1 MTAFA
6 ATAATTRRVTA
17 EHHRALA
24 RAGERIAPT
33 WPLDRWIAV
42 NPWWGL
48 RDLPIEQ
55 ADALLARRGGGRLTL
70 APEFYRRAWESG
82 RIRPEAL
89 REAIALCDSSLD
101 EAALLTRLERSEAP
115 PRGPA
120 SAWEEADEAGATH
133 QDPFG
138 PVAECCAGYFDHHQ
152 QRWENTRDE
161 PLYAWWHA
169 ESRHDRRLSATQRRH
184 LATLPAEATD
194 ACEQLLEELALSP
207 EALETL
213 AHALLLRVNGWA
225 SWCQGLAWHTPAAAG
240 HAGIAQLLV
249 VLLAWEWLGLAG
261 RNTAERERWA
271 AQWEAATTPPEQDRE
286 ALWCWQCAFELDYQR
301 RLAVTLIAPPVAR
314 PTHKVQAAFCID
326 VRSEPLRRHLEAAWE
341 EVATLGVAGFFG
353 MPITHASAG
362 PERDLPRL
370 PGLLAPRYRTAE
382 APPMAPLHRRRYQ
395 QEASRQGVRHAK
407 YHALS
412 TFTLVETTG
421 LAWAWKLIRDSR
433 RRPAAS
439 PSPTLLA
446 GPFHA
451 VGGEPLTTAER
462 VELARGLLEGLA
474 PGGEVAPL
482 LVLVGHDSA
491 SDNNPHHAGLT
502 CGACG
507 GQGGGLN
514 ARLAARLLN
523 DPEVRRGL
531 AARGIALPEGT
542 HVLAATHCTLTDRV
556 TLHDTDAMP
565 EALAPLLKRFEQA
578 LAEAGRTT
586 REARAA
592 TLGVAAED
600 DATRLAALARRG
612 GDWSQPRPE
621 WGLANNAALLL
632 APREASRG
640 RDLAG
645 RVFLHEYH
653 PAHDPDGRTLEALM
667 SAPMLVAN
675 WINLQYFASR
685 ADPERHGAGN
695 KLLHSVLG
703 GHIGVIEGNSPQ
715 LRTGLPWQSLH
726 DGSDW
731 RHEPLRLTVVI
742 DAPRERIEG
751 VLARQPDVARL
762 VDHRWLWLCRL
773 TASGLE
779 RYTPGGW
786 HCIS

>member
-6 ATAATTRRVTA
+6 ATAAPSVTA
-17 EHHRALA
+17 EHHRALD
-24 RAGERIAPT
+24 RAAERIAPT

-55 ADALLARRGGGRLTL
+55 AEALLARCGGGRLTL
-70 APEFYRRAWESG
+70 APELYRRAWESG
-82 RIRPEAL
+82 RIRPEEL
-89 REAIALCDSSLD
+89 REAIALCDSPLD
-101 EAALLTRLERSEAP
+101 EASLLARLARPEVP
-115 PRGPA
+115 PRGPS
-120 SAWEEADEAGATH
+120 SAWEASGEENAADD
-133 QDPFG
+133 DPFA
-138 PVAECCAGYFDHHQ
+138 PVAECCAGYFDRHQ
-152 QRWENTRDE
+152 QRWECARNE
-161 PLYAWWHA
+161 SLFAWWHA
-169 ESRHDRRLSATQRRH
+169 QSRHDRRLSAARRQRV
-184 LATLPAEATD
+184 ATLPAEA
-194 ACEQLLEELALSP
+194 AAAREVLLADLALSP
-207 EALETL
+207 ETLETL

-240 HAGIAQLLV
+240 HAGIEQLLV
-249 VLLAWEWLGLAG
+249 VLLAWEWLALAERDAAERSRWQAHWAEATPVPEAG
-261 RNTAERERWA
+261 R
-271 AQWEAATTPPEQDRE
+271 Q
-286 ALWCWQCAFELDYQR
+286 ALWCWQCAFELGYQR
-301 RLAVTLIAPPVAR
+301 RLAATLAAPTAPR
-314 PTHKVQAAFCID
+314 PAPQVQAAFCID

-353 MPITHASAG
+353 MPITHATAG

-382 APPMAPLHRRRYQ
+382 APPTAPMHRRRHRR
-395 QEASRQGVRHAK
+395 EASRQGVRHAK

-439 PSPTLLA
+439 PSPTPLE

-462 VELARGLLEGLA
+462 VDLARGLLDGLA
-474 PGGEVAPL
+474 LGGDAAPL

-523 DPEVRRGL
+523 DPEVRRSL
-531 AARGIALPEGT
+531 AAHGAGLPERT

-556 TLHDTDAMP
+556 TLHDTETLP
-565 EALAPLLKRFEQA
+565 EALVPLLERFEQA
-578 LAEAGRTT
+578 LTEAGGAN

-592 TLGVAAED
+592 ALGVEAEG
-600 DATRLAALARRG
+600 DANRLAALARRG

-640 RDLAG
+640 RDLEG

-653 PAHDPDGRTLEALM
+653 PERDPGGAALEALM

-675 WINLQYFASR
+675 WINLQYYASV

-695 KLLHSVLG
+695 KLLHSVVG
-703 GHIGVIEGNSPQ
+703 GHLGVIEGNSPQ
-715 LRTGLPWQSLH
+715 LRIGLPRQSLH
-726 DGSDW
+726 DGSAW

-773 TASGLE
+773 TAAGLE
-779 RYTPGGW
+779 RYTPAGW
-786 HCIS
+786 RPFN

>member
-6 ATAATTRRVTA
+6 ATAAPRLTA
-17 EHHRALA
+17 EHHRALS
-24 RAGERIAPT
+24 RATARIAPT

-55 ADALLARRGGGRLTL
+55 AEALLARRGGGRLTL
-70 APEFYRRAWESG
+70 DPTFYREAWERG
-82 RIRPEAL
+82 RIRREEL
-89 REAIALCDSSLD
+89 REAIALCDSPLD
-101 EAALLTRLERSEAP
+101 EATLLAHLSRPATP
-115 PRGPA
+115 PRHA
-120 SAWEEADEAGATH
+120 RSAWELAGEDAAPTADDAFAA
-133 QDPFG
+133 
-138 PVAECCAGYFDHHQ
+138 VAELCTGYFDHHQ
-152 QRWENTRDE
+152 QRWEGNPE
-161 PLYAWWHA
+161 ASLYAWWQDQ
-169 ESRHDRRLSATQRRH
+169 SRHDRRLDATRRG
-184 LATLPAEATD
+184 LVAGLPADVD
-194 ACEQLLEELALSP
+194 AAREWLIAEFSLSP
-207 EALETL
+207 EALEAL

-225 SWCQGLAWHTPAAAG
+225 SWCQGLAWHTPHAAA
-240 HAGIAQLLV
+240 HAGIEPLLV
-249 VLLAWEWLGLAG
+249 VLLAWEWLGLAELDAP
-261 RNTAERERWA
+261 RRAHWA
-271 AQWEAATTPPEQDRE
+271 AQWAEAPAPADRDRE
-286 ALWCWQCAFELDYQR
+286 ALWCWQSAYELGYQR
-301 RLAVTLIAPPVAR
+301 RLASTLATPTAPR
-314 PTHKVQAAFCID
+314 PAPAVQAAFCID

-353 MPITHASAG
+353 MPITHSSAG

-382 APPMAPLHRRRYQ
+382 ASPLAPLHRQRHRR
-395 QEASRQGVRHAK
+395 EASRQGVRHAK

-433 RRPAAS
+433 RRPATS
-439 PSPTLLA
+439 PSPTPLE

-462 VELARGLLEGLA
+462 VALARGLLDVLA
-474 PGGEVAPL
+474 PDGEVAPL

-531 AARGIALPEGT
+531 AARGAGLPATT
-542 HVLAATHCTLTDRV
+542 HVLAATHCTLTDRI
-556 TLHDTDAMP
+556 TLHDAESVP
-565 EALAPLLKRFEQA
+565 AALSPLLERFEQA
-578 LAEAGRTT
+578 LAEAGRAT

-592 TLGVAAED
+592 ALGVEAED
-600 DATRLAALARRG
+600 DDTRLAALARRG

-632 APREASRG
+632 APRAASQG
-640 RDLAG
+640 RDLEG

-653 PAHDPDGRTLEALM
+653 PARDPDGRTLEALM

-675 WINLQYFASR
+675 WINLQYYAST
-685 ADPERHGAGN
+685 ADHERHGAGN
-695 KLLHSVLG
+695 KLLHSVVA
-703 GHIGVIEGNSPQ
+703 GHLGVIEGNSPQ
-715 LRTGLPWQSLH
+715 LRIGLPWQSLH
-726 DGSDW
+726 DGGDW

-762 VDHRWLWLCRL
+762 VEHRWLWLCRL
-773 TASGLE
+773 TETGME
-779 RYTPGGW
+779 RYTPDGW
-786 HCIS
+786 RPLG

>member
-6 ATAATTRRVTA
+6 ATAAPSVTA
-17 EHHRALA
+17 EHHRALD
-24 RAGERIAPT
+24 RAAERIAPT

-55 ADALLARRGGGRLTL
+55 AEALLARRGGGHLTL
-70 APEFYRRAWESG
+70 SPEFYRRAWESG
-82 RIRPEAL
+82 RIRPEEL
-89 REAIALCDSSLD
+89 REAIALCDSPLD
-101 EAALLTRLERSEAP
+101 EATLLARLARTEVP
-115 PRGPA
+115 PRGPSSAREA
-120 SAWEEADEAGATH
+120 SGEESEADD
-133 QDPFG
+133 DPFA
-138 PVAECCAGYFDHHQ
+138 PVAECCAGYFDRHQ
-152 QRWENTRDE
+152 QRWECARNE
-161 PLYAWWHA
+161 SLYAWWHA
-169 ESRHDRRLSATQRRH
+169 QSRHDRRLSAARRQRV
-184 LATLPAEATD
+184 ATLPAEA
-194 ACEQLLEELALSP
+194 AAAREVLLANLALSP
-207 EALETL
+207 ETLETL

-240 HAGIAQLLV
+240 HAGIEQLLV
-249 VLLAWEWLGLAG
+249 VLLAWEWLAL
-261 RNTAERERWA
+261 AERDAAERSRWQAHWA
-271 AQWEAATTPPEQDRE
+271 EATPAPEAERQ
-286 ALWCWQCAFELDYQR
+286 ALWCWQCAFELGYQR
-301 RLAVTLIAPPVAR
+301 RLAATLAAPTVPR
-314 PTHKVQAAFCID
+314 PAPQVQAAFCID
-326 VRSEPLRRHLEAAWE
+326 VRSEPLRRHLEATWE

-353 MPITHASAG
+353 MPITHATAG

-382 APPMAPLHRRRYQ
+382 APPLAPLHRRRHRR
-395 QEASRQGVRHAK
+395 EASRQGVRHAK

-439 PSPTLLA
+439 PAPTPLE

-462 VELARGLLEGLA
+462 VDLARGLLDGLA
-474 PGGEVAPL
+474 LGGDAAPL

-523 DPEVRRGL
+523 NPEVRQGL
-531 AARGIALPEGT
+531 AARGAGLPEAT

-556 TLHDTDAMP
+556 TLHDTETLP
-565 EALAPLLKRFEQA
+565 EALAPLLERFEQA
-578 LAEAGRTT
+578 LTEAGGAT
-586 REARAA
+586 REARSAA
-592 TLGVAAED
+592 LGVEAEG
-600 DATRLAALARRG
+600 DANRLATLARRG

-640 RDLAG
+640 RDLEG

-653 PAHDPDGRTLEALM
+653 PERDPDGAALEALM

-675 WINLQYFASR
+675 WINLQYYASV
-685 ADPERHGAGN
+685 AEPDRHGAGN
-695 KLLHSVLG
+695 KLLHSVVG
-703 GHIGVIEGNSPQ
+703 GHLGVIEGNSPQ
-715 LRTGLPWQSLH
+715 LRIGLPRQSLH
-726 DGSDW
+726 DGSAW

-742 DAPRERIEG
+742 DATRERIEM

-773 TASGLE
+773 TAAGLE

-786 HCIS
+786 QSIA